1 MQQGTSE
8 MHRLE
13 RPRISPS
20 MITAEHLLN
29 TDKNITNNSDLG
41 PSA

>member
-1 MQQGTSE
+1 MQEGTSE
-8 MHRLE
+8 RHRLE
-13 RPRISPS
+13 RLIISPS
-20 MITAEHLLN
+20 MITAEYLLN